1 MPSTGGYFR
10 WPSLHGDTLLFV
22 CEDDLYAVSLSGG
35 VPRRITD
42 APGPVRRPIISPDG
56 TTVAFTVVEE
66 ECQEI
71 YACSV
76 RGGPLSQITFQGA
89 EFARAAAWA
98 PDGSALFFVSSAGQP
113 FPDVDELWY
122 AALDFDGDGVRA
134 GEPTRTN
141 LGPAYDAAFQPGGR
155 GRLLGRNTEDPA
167 VAHWKGYRG
176 GCAGEAWIDVDGD
189 GTFSRLR
196 IRVEREDGVVDDER
210 GRMNVGDFTWATKD
224 VLVFAADDGGGRT
237 NLYSCRLDLDT
248 DSGMGET
255 GKDSENATNSFPS
268 CSRRRADTRLGLIFV
283 SDTCVPTAPRVPTRT
298 RSSSRTSPEVVF
310 SARRYTSPPTSRSR
324 RRASRFPWTGAGRAR
339 RWRDDGWRTRNRTS
353 NTGGYTPRV

>member
-1 MPSTGGYFR
+1 M
-10 WPSLHGDTLLFV
+10 FV

-122 AALDFDGDGVRA
+122 ARLDFGDGVLARA
-134 GEPTRTN
+134 NRREPT
-141 LGPAYDAAFQPGGR
+141 
-155 GRLLGRNTEDPA
+155 
-167 VAHWKGYRG
+167 
-176 GCAGEAWIDVDGD
+176 
-189 GTFSRLR
+189 
-196 IRVEREDGVVDDER
+196 
-210 GRMNVGDFTWATKD
+210 
-224 VLVFAADDGGGRT
+224 
-237 NLYSCRLDLDT
+237 
-248 DSGMGET
+248 
-255 GKDSENATNSFPS
+255 
-268 CSRRRADTRLGLIFV
+268 
-283 SDTCVPTAPRVPTRT
+283 
-298 RSSSRTSPEVVF
+298 
-310 SARRYTSPPTSRSR
+310 
-324 RRASRFPWTGAGRAR
+324 
-339 RWRDDGWRTRNRTS
+339 
-353 NTGGYTPRV
+353 

>member
-1 MPSTGGYFR
+1 MRSALSPTPPSVTSRPRVPTPLRVPLRARAFPLRARAGAGSASSSSSATAADHDANHAFAMPSTGGYFR

-122 AALDFDGDGVRA
+122 AALDFDGDGVAKANDANQLRPRTTPRSNRA
-134 GEPTRTN
+134 DADDSSEGTRRTRGGA
-141 LGPAYDAAFQPGGR
+141 LEGHAGMRGR
-155 GRLLGRNTEDPA
+155 GVDDA
-167 VAHWKGYRG
+167 
-176 GCAGEAWIDVDGD
+176 DGD
-189 GTFSRLR
+189 GRFRL
-196 IRVEREDGVVDDER
+196 
-210 GRMNVGDFTWATKD
+210 
-224 VLVFAADDGGGRT
+224 
-237 NLYSCRLDLDT
+237 
-248 DSGMGET
+248 
-255 GKDSENATNSFPS
+255 
-268 CSRRRADTRLGLIFV
+268 
-283 SDTCVPTAPRVPTRT
+283 
-298 RSSSRTSPEVVF
+298 
-310 SARRYTSPPTSRSR
+310 
-324 RRASRFPWTGAGRAR
+324 
-339 RWRDDGWRTRNRTS
+339 
-353 NTGGYTPRV
+353 